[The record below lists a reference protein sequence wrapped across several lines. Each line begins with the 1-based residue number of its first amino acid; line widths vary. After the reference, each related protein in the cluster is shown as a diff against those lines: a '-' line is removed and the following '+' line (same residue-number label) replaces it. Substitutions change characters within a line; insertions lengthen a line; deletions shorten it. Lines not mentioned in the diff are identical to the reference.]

1 MVAYRRWNWHKKS
14 KHQRGGDIHATNEK
28 SESEN
33 PILHDFKG
41 DWTTF
46 ESPEVKS
53 NKVQVSDINENKD

>member
-1 MVAYRRWNWHKKS
+1 MLLASNGDLPSLKLTQKS

-41 DWTTF
+41 D
-46 ESPEVKS
+46 
-53 NKVQVSDINENKD
+53 